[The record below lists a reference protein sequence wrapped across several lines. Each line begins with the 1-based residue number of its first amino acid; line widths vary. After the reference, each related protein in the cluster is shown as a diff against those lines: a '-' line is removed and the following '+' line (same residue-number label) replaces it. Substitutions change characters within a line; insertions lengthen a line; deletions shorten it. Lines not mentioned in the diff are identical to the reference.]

1 MIKERER
8 EWHIRIKDPAI
19 YIYIIT
25 NGDGGD
31 HTRRQEALRPKE
43 MMRQKNNRIIMYTSY
58 YNISEAA
65 RAAARGTHADRI
77 CTSTTL
83 TSLRPRLVQYSKT
96 ALPASDGIP
105 PLDHVPR
112 AAIAAPVLDTAHRR
126 DGGRDGRRRGGGGG
140 GGGAGG
146 APAAVGRRGVHVVR
160 FVYCVCVF
168 LYRADGGEKV
178 W

>member
-1 MIKERER
+1 MAYPNKRPG
-8 EWHIRIKDPAI
+8 DI
-19 YIYIIT
+19 YIYYHERGRRGPHPT
-25 NGDGGD
+25 TRGSPPEGDD
-31 HTRRQEALRPKE
+31 ET
-43 MMRQKNNRIIMYTSY
+43 KNNRIIMYTSY

-65 RAAARGTHADRI
+65 RAAARGTRADRI